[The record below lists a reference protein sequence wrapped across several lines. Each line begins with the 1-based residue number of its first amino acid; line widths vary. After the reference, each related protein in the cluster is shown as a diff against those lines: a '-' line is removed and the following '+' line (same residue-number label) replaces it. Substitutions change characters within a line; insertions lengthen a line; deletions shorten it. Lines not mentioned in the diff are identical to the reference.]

1 MYRNGSKNGLSQA
14 QLEAARLGFNQ
25 YLRRKRFS
33 PQFIYRHAE
42 DLFGQAA
49 LEYSR
54 KLAGGVEIE
63 NPPGWLIECAWRR
76 TKSQLEAESH
86 SPRVVSTEKS
96 GPLAD
101 ESSHDPEDVLLDED
115 RARKLREA
123 VAQLS
128 VNQRQLLAMS
138 YFEGFTVR
146 EAGRRLH
153 WHSSKAQRAHEG
165 AKERLYELLG
175 VESIDELA
183 IEIGLAAYLS
193 LAVERS
199 DGLTLPPGIEAAVE
213 MIGRGASSAWARAQE
228 LARRLPLGSGA
239 EPSTGAALGSAG
251 RAAGVCATAALA
263 CLASGVV
270 GPGVGGVN
278 LLGGEHGKPPAKS
291 RQAVAATRQPSVVP
305 RHLPAPPPTAS
316 TKKRQEPSP
325 PPASH
330 EASASTSTRRANR
343 AVSSQ
348 TIESAA
354 TSQEVSSV
362 TTEPAPVESSAPS
375 TSSSSSATQVA
386 SEQFGP

>member
-33 PQFIYRHAE
+33 PQFISRHAE
-42 DLFGQAA
+42 DLFGQAT

-54 KLAGGVEIE
+54 KLAEGVEIE

-76 TKSQLEAESH
+76 TKSQLEAEAH
-86 SPRVVSTEKS
+86 SPRVVSTEKT

-115 RARKLREA
+115 RSRKLREA
-123 VAQLS
+123 VGQLS
-128 VNQRQLLAMS
+128 LNQRRLLALS

-183 IEIGLAAYLS
+183 IEIGLFAYLS
-193 LAVERS
+193 LAVDRS
-199 DGLTLPPGIEAAVE
+199 NGLTLLPGIEGAIE
-213 MIGRGASSAWARAQE
+213 MVGRGASSAWARALE

-239 EPSTGAALGSAG
+239 EPSTGAALGGAG
-251 RAAGVCATAALA
+251 RAAGICATAALA
-263 CLASGVV
+263 CVASGVV

-278 LLGGEHGKPPAKS
+278 LLGGDHGKPLTRPQ
-291 RQAVAATRQPSVVP
+291 RAVTATRRPSVMP
-305 RHLPAPPPTAS
+305 RKPSAPPVTAS
-316 TKKRQEPSP
+316 TEKRHNPSTLQTSP
-325 PPASH
+325 

-343 AVSSQ
+343 AVTSQ

-354 TSQEVSSV
+354 SQEVSAP
-362 TTEPAPVESSAPS
+362 TEPAPVESSAS
-375 TSSSSSATQVA
+375 SSSSSASPTQVA
-386 SEQFGP
+386 NEQFGP

>member
-33 PQFIYRHAE
+33 PQFISRHAE

-54 KLAGGVEIE
+54 KLAEGAEIE

-76 TKSQLEAESH
+76 TKSQLEAEAH
-86 SPRVVSTEKS
+86 LPRVVSTEKS

-101 ESSHDPEDVLLDED
+101 QSSHDPEDVLLDED

-123 VAQLS
+123 VEQLS
-128 VNQRQLLAMS
+128 LNQRRLLALS

-146 EAGRRLH
+146 EAGRRLR

-175 VESIDELA
+175 VESLDDLV
-183 IEIGLAAYLS
+183 IEIGLFAYLS
-193 LAVERS
+193 LIVDRS
-199 DGLTLPPGIEAAVE
+199 NGLTLPPGIEGAVE
-213 MIGRGASSAWARAQE
+213 MVGRGTSSAWARAQE
-228 LARRLPLGSGA
+228 LASRLPLGGGA
-239 EPSTGAALGSAG
+239 EPSTGVALGGAG

-278 LLGGEHGKPPAKS
+278 LLGGDHGKPPARS
-291 RQAVAATRQPSVVP
+291 QRAVTAARRPSVLP
-305 RHLPAPPPTAS
+305 RNPPAPPVTAS
-316 TKKRQEPSP
+316 TEKRLATPH
-325 PPASH
+325 ASH
-330 EASASTSTRRANR
+330 EASASTSTKRANR

-354 TSQEVSSV
+354 ASQEVSSAP
-362 TTEPAPVESSAPS
+362 TEPAPVESSAPS

-386 SEQFGP
+386 NEQFGP

>member
-1 MYRNGSKNGLSQA
+1 MYRNGSKNGLSQD

-33 PQFIYRHAE
+33 SQFISRHAE
-42 DLFGQAA
+42 DLFGQAT

-54 KLAGGVEIE
+54 KLVEGVEIE

-86 SPRVVSTEKS
+86 APRVVSTEKS

-115 RARKLREA
+115 RSRKLREA
-123 VAQLS
+123 VGQLS
-128 VNQRQLLAMS
+128 VNQRRLLAMS

-146 EAGRRLH
+146 EAARRLH

-175 VESIDELA
+175 VESINDLV
-183 IEIGLAAYLS
+183 IEIGLFAYLS
-193 LAVERS
+193 LAVDRS
-199 DGLTLPPGIEAAVE
+199 SGLTLPSGIEGAVE
-213 MIGRGASSAWARAQE
+213 MVGRGASSAWARAQE
-228 LARRLPLGSGA
+228 LAQRLPLGSNT

-278 LLGGEHGKPPAKS
+278 LLGGDHGKPPAKS
-291 RQAVAATRQPSVVP
+291 RQAVTFARRPPVAP
-305 RHLPAPPPTAS
+305 RHPPVPQATAS
-316 TKKRQEPSP
+316 TEKAQAP
-325 PPASH
+325 PVSH
-330 EASASTSTRRANR
+330 EASASASTRRANH
-343 AVSSQ
+343 AVNSQ

-354 TSQEVSSV
+354 TSQEANSAP
-362 TTEPAPVESSAPS
+362 TESAPVAESSAPS
-375 TSSSSSATQVA
+375 SSSSASPTQVA
-386 SEQFGP
+386 NEQFGP

>member
-33 PQFIYRHAE
+33 PQFISRHAE
-42 DLFGQAA
+42 DLFGQAT

-54 KLAGGVEIE
+54 KLAEGVEIE

-76 TKSQLEAESH
+76 TKSQLEAEAH
-86 SPRVVSTEKS
+86 SPRVVSTEKT

-101 ESSHDPEDVLLDED
+101 ESSHDPEDVLLVED
-115 RARKLREA
+115 RSRKLREA
-123 VAQLS
+123 VGQLS
-128 VNQRQLLAMS
+128 LNQRRLLALS

-165 AKERLYELLG
+165 AKQRLYELLG
-175 VESIDELA
+175 VESIDDLV
-183 IEIGLAAYLS
+183 IEIGLFAYLS
-193 LAVERS
+193 LAVDRS
-199 DGLTLPPGIEAAVE
+199 TDLTLPPGIEGAVE

-239 EPSTGAALGSAG
+239 EPSTGAALGGAG
-251 RAAGVCATAALA
+251 RAAGICATAALA
-263 CLASGVV
+263 CVASGVV
-270 GPGVGGVN
+270 GPGVGGV
-278 LLGGEHGKPPAKS
+278 LGGDHGKPPAKAQ
-291 RQAVAATRQPSVVP
+291 RAVTVARRPRAAP
-305 RHLPAPPPTAS
+305 RKLSAPPVTAS
-316 TKKRQEPSP
+316 TEKRQNPSTLQTSP
-325 PPASH
+325 

-343 AVSSQ
+343 AVTSQ

-354 TSQEVSSV
+354 SQEVSAP
-362 TTEPAPVESSAPS
+362 TEPAPVESSAS
-375 TSSSSSATQVA
+375 SSSSSASATQVA
-386 SEQFGP
+386 NEQFGP

>member
-33 PQFIYRHAE
+33 PQFISRHAE
-42 DLFGQAA
+42 DLFAQAT

-54 KLAGGVEIE
+54 KLAEGSEIE

-76 TKSQLEAESH
+76 TKSQLEAEARG
-86 SPRVVSTEKS
+86 PRVVSTEKS
-96 GPLAD
+96 GPVVD
-101 ESSHDPEDVLLDED
+101 ERGESPEDVLLDED
-115 RARKLREA
+115 RFHRLREA
-123 VAQLS
+123 VGELS
-128 VNQRQLLAMS
+128 VTQRRILAHS
-138 YFEGFTVR
+138 YFEGLTVR
-146 EAGRRLH
+146 EAARHLH

-165 AKERLYELLG
+165 AKKRLYELLG
-175 VESIDELA
+175 VESLDDLA

-193 LAVERS
+193 LAVDRPT
-199 DGLTLPPGIEAAVE
+199 GLTLPPGIEGAVE
-213 MIGRGASSAWARAQE
+213 MVGRGASSAWARAQE
-228 LARRLPLGSGA
+228 LARRLPMGSGA
-239 EPSTGAALGSAG
+239 EPSTTAALGSAG

-278 LLGGEHGKPPAKS
+278 LLGGDHGKPPAKS
-291 RQAVAATRQPSVVP
+291 QRAVAAARHPSVVP
-305 RHLPAPPPTAS
+305 RNRPVSPIATRPE
-316 TKKRQEPSP
+316 KRLATP
-325 PPASH
+325 H
-330 EASASTSTRRANR
+330 VTREASASTSTKRANR

-354 TSQEVSSV
+354 TSQEVSSAP
-362 TTEPAPVESSAPS
+362 TEPAPVESSAPS